1 MLKPHVTNSAVCG
14 ITSTIVPLLTY
25 MVPTFTLMSSVH
37 QTMLVIYAMNSECL
51 RAPML
56 TTKCVNNQGLT
67 ERRDEMLPNLNNN
80 DRTLNLFNSN
90 KQILTI
96 IIVIIYLLLSQQL
109 LTEIIII

>member
-1 MLKPHVTNSAVCG
+1 
-14 ITSTIVPLLTY
+14 
-25 MVPTFTLMSSVH
+25 
-37 QTMLVIYAMNSECL
+37 MNSECL

-56 TTKCVNNQGLT
+56 TTKCVNNQGQT
-67 ERRDEMLPNLNNN
+67 EVRDEMLPNLNNN